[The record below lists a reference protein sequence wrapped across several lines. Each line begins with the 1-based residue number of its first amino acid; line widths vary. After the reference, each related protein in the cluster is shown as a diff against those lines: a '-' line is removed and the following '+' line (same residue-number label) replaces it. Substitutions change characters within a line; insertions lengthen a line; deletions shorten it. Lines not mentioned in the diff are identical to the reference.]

1 MRALPQPSG
10 NVMSLQGPILVV
22 ADKPIP
28 RLLDTLMAAG
38 AFPVVQIKA
47 TEIAAAVA
55 SIEPAAVIVAEP
67 SSAVPELADVLETLL
82 GRHDPYTPV
91 IARTGGPPLG
101 RIGTVLPIEAE
112 VTEARL
118 IARLRGALRVRTLH
132 ASVLRRIGA
141 VEHCGAAPAI
151 PGWDPLKDAS
161 VLVAG
166 RGRSYPALVV
176 AIGERT
182 GLIGALSLE
191 SAFGLLRAR
200 DVDGLVIGGG
210 FNRRSVEQFIN
221 ELASDRRFRDLPIGV
236 VDAVAG
242 ADQAERLPNLS
253 YGLGQPAIVIEQLMP
268 LVRLHAFAARL
279 RRIMDSLD
287 TKGAIDPETGLRR
300 RDVFARD
307 LGHAIRGAE
316 AHGAALSLARFSLDG
331 PPDQRARFDAARLVA
346 RLIREADFGCRD
358 PDGSILVAF
367 TDTDLRAAH
376 VVARRIASMLKH
388 TTLAAGHDCRRLDPG
403 VTLVALK
410 SRDTAAT
417 LLARASGRD
426 LAMATC

>member
-1 MRALPQPSG
+1 MLPEPSG

-22 ADKPIP
+22 ADKPVP
-28 RLLDTLMAAG
+28 RLLDTLVAAG
-38 AFPVVQIKA
+38 AFPIVQIKT
-47 TEIAAAVA
+47 TEIASAVA

-67 SSAVPELADVLETLL
+67 SAAVPAPADVLERLL
-82 GRHDPYTPV
+82 GRQDPYTPV
-91 IARTGGPPLG
+91 IVRTAGPLG
-101 RIGTVLPIEAE
+101 RIGTVLPVEAE

-141 VEHCGAAPAI
+141 PEQCGGAATI
-151 PGWDPLKDAS
+151 PEWDPLEDAS

-166 RGRSYPALVV
+166 RGRSYPALV
-176 AIGERT
+176 ASIGEPT

-191 SAFGLLRAR
+191 SAFGLLQTR

-210 FNRRSVEQFIN
+210 FNRRSVEQFIS

-236 VDAVAG
+236 VEAVAG

-253 YGLGQPAIVIEQLMP
+253 YGLGQPAVMFKQLMP

-307 LGHAIRGAE
+307 LGLAIRDAE
-316 AHGAALSLARFSLDG
+316 TQGAALSLARFSLDG
-331 PPDQRARFDAARLVA
+331 PPDQLARLDAARLVA

-358 PDGSILVAF
+358 PDDSILVAF

-388 TTLAAGHDCRRLDPG
+388 TTLTAGRDRRRLDPG

-417 LLARASGRD
+417 LLARACGRD
-426 LAMATC
+426 LVMATC